1 MVEEMVGIPVN
12 NNKTQNNNEKQ
23 QASGF
28 LGKAASYV
36 SGIATDASYAFGD
49 MVEEMVG
56 IPVNNNKTQ
65 NNNE

>member
-1 MVEEMVGIPVN
+1 M

-56 IPVNNNKTQ
+56 IPVNNNKDPEAAPMPANQ
-65 NNNE
+65 KNNKL